1 MWKSGPAETEIFRH
15 CRHIFHLR
23 FKACVRLACMAKQWH
38 TLESQSGERK
48 CFFRKGGEMMSFVV
62 STDGCKTFLWAIVS
76 NCIYFNDLFII
87 FCQWID
93 EHLLLERVLWMV
105 CKPCKYCI
113 WAWDSSTA
121 DFTVKASEEQIMYR
135 VGNRVGNNPCL
146 HSFALFN
153 DERGKEKFVGVR
165 VCVCVYI
172 LDAAFIMIFLHP
184 TCCTVIFP
192 KLSYW
197 QIKSEPERDV
207 DLCLGLFTHDAF
219 MHYLLKGTL
228 CNFWPSSS

>member
-135 VGNRVGNNPCL
+135 VGNNPCL

-165 VCVCVYI
+165 VCVFTFWMQRSLWYFCILPVVLWYFLNYHTDRLKVSQREMLICVWGCSH
-172 LDAAFIMIFLHP
+172 MMH
-184 TCCTVIFP
+184 
-192 KLSYW
+192 
-197 QIKSEPERDV
+197 
-207 DLCLGLFTHDAF
+207 LCII
-219 MHYLLKGTL
+219 
-228 CNFWPSSS
+228 C